1 MILIIRL
8 THSLFILLQPVSK
21 KNDEGFMQILIN
33 KNSLR
38 VYSILALLAMGSCSV
53 MQNKDTKTSTKD
65 EDVETVQIVS
75 DKVLEDTL
83 TADLTEISEIVYEDN
98 SIPDSIW
105 ERDEVLLLKN
115 MSNDKYIAAIDSIWL
130 DQLNKSGFFYSI
142 DERKKNGKIEVLHV
156 DDSIIKRRLKV
167 LNART
172 PLDLDYNPYVKSYIN
187 TYLYKRTSQMER
199 MMGLA
204 EYYYPMFET
213 ILDKYDIPLELKH
226 LAIVESALNP
236 RAKSPMGATG
246 LWQFMYATGRQYGLN
261 VSSYVDERYDPYLET
276 EAAARYM
283 RNLYKMFGDWNLV
296 LAAYNSGPGNVRK
309 AIRRSGGHRN
319 YWYLSPYL
327 PRETRGYV
335 PAFIAVNYAMEY
347 GKEHNLKPK
356 STKIS
361 YYKTDTVMVKSKITF
376 DQISTKLGGITK
388 DELRFLNPAYK
399 HDIIPYLEKK
409 GYKLVLPISRI
420 DDFVSNEDSIYAYA
434 NVINKKN
441 ASKMPKYYEAN
452 DMIRYR
458 VRSGDVLGK
467 IADRYGVRVSEIK
480 KWNRLKSNNI
490 RVGQRLTIYPR
501 KYNPTAKTTKKKSKK
516 TVKPQKLNGDY
527 SLYTVK
533 SGDNLW
539 SIAKKYPGISA
550 ENIQAWNGIGNSKS
564 LKPGMKLKI
573 AKKG

>member
-1 MILIIRL
+1 MINSSSIR
-8 THSLFILLQPVSK
+8 K
-21 KNDEGFMQILIN
+21 
-33 KNSLR
+33 
-38 VYSILALLAMGSCSV
+38 YSLLAFIALGSCSV
-53 MQNKDTKTSTKD
+53 LQKN
-65 EDVETVQIVS
+65 ETVVVSNNS
-75 DKVLEDTL
+75 DKIKQDSTEIAEVLEDTL
-83 TADLTEISEIVYEDN
+83 SADMSELGEIVYQDN

-105 ERDEVLLLKN
+105 NKDESLLMKN
-115 MSNDKYIAAIDSIWL
+115 MDNNEYISNVDSVWL
-130 DQLNKSGFFYSI
+130 DQLYKSGFFYNI
-142 DERKKNGKIEVLHV
+142 DGNNSNHKTNVLHV
-156 DDSIIKRRLKV
+156 DDSIIKKRLEV
-167 LNART
+167 LNAKT

-187 TYLYKRTSQMER
+187 VYLYRRASQMEK

-204 EYYYPMFET
+204 EYYYPMFEE

-226 LAIVESALNP
+226 LAIVESAMNP

-276 EAAARYM
+276 EAAAKYM

-296 LAAYNSGPGNVRK
+296 LAAYNSGPGNVKK

-347 GKEHNLKPK
+347 GREHNLKPK
-356 STKIS
+356 SPKIS

-376 DQISTKLGGITK
+376 NQITNQLSGLSKE
-388 DELRFLNPAYK
+388 ELRFLNPSYK
-399 HDIIPYLEKK
+399 LDIIPYLSKK
-409 GYKLVLPISRI
+409 GYKLVLPISKI
-420 DDFVSNEDSIYAYA
+420 DDFVSRENSIYAYA
-434 NVINKKN
+434 DSINKIN
-441 ASKMPKYYEAN
+441 AKKMPKYVEAN

-480 KWNRLKSNNI
+480 KWNRLRSNNI

-501 KYNPTAKTTKKKSKK
+501 KYNPTVSHKKKKSKSK
-516 TVKPQKLNGDY
+516 AVKYVDLKGNY
-527 SLYTVK
+527 EIYTVR

-539 SIAKKYPGISA
+539 TIAKKYPGISA
-550 ENIQAWNGIGNSKS
+550 QNIQAWNKIGSTRS

>member
-1 MILIIRL
+1 MKFNSTIRKYTAL
-8 THSLFILLQPVSK
+8 AF
-21 KNDEGFMQILIN
+21 
-33 KNSLR
+33 
-38 VYSILALLAMGSCSV
+38 LALGSCSV
-53 MQNKDTKTSTKD
+53 LQKNETAVANGDTKTP
-65 EDVETVQIVS
+65 EQIVEGTYEI
-75 DKVLEDTL
+75 LEDTL
-83 TADLTEISEIVYEDN
+83 TADMTEVGEIVYQDN

-105 ERDEVLLLKN
+105 EKDEQLLLKN
-115 MSNDKYIAAIDSIWL
+115 MSNDEYISYIDSTWL
-130 DQLNKSGFFYSI
+130 NQLYESSFFYDI
-142 DERKKNGKIEVLHV
+142 DAKETNAKTKVLHV
-156 DDSIIKRRLKV
+156 DDSIIKKRLQL
-167 LNART
+167 LNAQT

-187 TYLYKRTSQMER
+187 VYLYRRSDMMER

-236 RAKSPMGATG
+236 RAKSHMGATG
-246 LWQFMYATGRQYGLN
+246 LWQFMYATGKQYGLY

-276 EAAARYM
+276 EAAAKYM

-327 PRETRGYV
+327 PKETRGYV

-347 GKEHNLKPK
+347 GREHNLKPK
-356 STKIS
+356 SPKIS

-376 DQISTKLGGITK
+376 DQISYQLNDISK

-399 HDIIPYLEKK
+399 HDIIPYLAKK
-409 GYKLVLPISRI
+409 GYKLVLPISEI
-420 DDFVSNEDSIYAYA
+420 DNFVSREDSIYAYA
-434 NVINKKN
+434 ERINKKN
-441 ASKMPKYYEAN
+441 AKKMPKYYEAN

-458 VRSGDVLGK
+458 VRSGDVLGS
-467 IADRYGVRVSEIK
+467 IANKYGVRVSEIK
-480 KWNRLKSNNI
+480 RWNRLKSNNI

-501 KYNPTAKTTKKKSKK
+501 KYNPITSTRKKSKSKTTK
-516 TVKPQKLNGDY
+516 VKYVELKGDY
-527 SLYTVK
+527 ELYTVK

-550 ENIQAWNGIGNSKS
+550 QNIQSWNSISRTKN

>member
-1 MILIIRL
+1 MLKMTINNTIRKYSVL
-8 THSLFILLQPVSK
+8 VFI
-21 KNDEGFMQILIN
+21 
-33 KNSLR
+33 
-38 VYSILALLAMGSCSV
+38 ALGSCSV
-53 MQNKDTKTSTKD
+53 LQKNEHTTPTNNSEIITQSESDTS
-65 EDVETVQIVS
+65 S
-75 DKVLEDTL
+75 VLEDTL
-83 TADLTEISEIVYEDN
+83 SADMTEVAGVIYEDN

-105 ERDEVLLLKN
+105 KNDELLSLKN
-115 MSNDKYIAAIDSIWL
+115 MSNDEFIANSDSIWL
-130 DQLNKSGFFYSI
+130 DQLYKSGFFYDI
-142 DERKKNGKIEVLHV
+142 DKNNGKTEVLHV
-156 DDSIIKRRLKV
+156 DDSIIKKRLQI
-167 LNART
+167 LNAKT
-172 PLDLDYNPYVKSYIN
+172 PLDLDYNPRVKSYIN
-187 TYLYKRTSQMER
+187 TYLYRRSEQMER

-204 EYYYPMFET
+204 EYYYPMFEE

-236 RAKSPMGATG
+236 RAKSHMGATG
-246 LWQFMYATGRQYGLN
+246 LWQFMYATGKQYGLY

-276 EAAARYM
+276 EAAAKYM

-327 PRETRGYV
+327 PKETRGYV
-335 PAFIAVNYAMEY
+335 PAFIAVNYTMEY

-356 STKIS
+356 SPKIS
-361 YYKTDTVMVKSKITF
+361 YYKTDTIMVKSKITF
-376 DQISTKLGGITK
+376 DQIVAQIDGISK
-388 DELRFLNPAYK
+388 DELRFLNPSYK

-409 GYKLVLPISRI
+409 GYKLVLPISNI
-420 DDFVSNEDSIYAYA
+420 DQFISKEESIYAYA
-434 NVINKKN
+434 DSINKKN
-441 ASKMPKYYEAN
+441 ANKMPKYYEAN

-467 IADRYGVRVSEIK
+467 IADRYGVRVSEIR

-501 KYNPTAKTTKKKSKK
+501 KYNPTSYSKSSKTSSKK
-516 TVKPQKLNGDY
+516 VKHVELKGNY
-527 SLYTVK
+527 EVYTVK

-539 SIAKKYPGISA
+539 TIAKKYPGISA
-550 ENIQAWNGIGNSKS
+550 QNIQAWNNIGSTKR

-573 AKKG
+573 AKKS

>member
-1 MILIIRL
+1 MIFSSKIR
-8 THSLFILLQPVSK
+8 K
-21 KNDEGFMQILIN
+21 
-33 KNSLR
+33 
-38 VYSILALLAMGSCSV
+38 YSVLAFLALGSCSV
-53 MQNKDTKTSTKD
+53 LHKNETV
-65 EDVETVQIVS
+65 VETNNTEVS
-75 DKVLEDTL
+75 KHHVADSFEVLEDTL
-83 TADLTEISEIVYEDN
+83 SADMTEVGEVVYEDN

-105 ERDEVLLLKN
+105 KRDELLLLKN
-115 MSNDKYIAAIDSIWL
+115 MNNDEYISNVDSIWL
-130 DQLNKSGFFYSI
+130 NQLYKSGFFYKV
-142 DERKKNGKIEVLHV
+142 DAKKVNGKTEVLHV
-156 DDSIIKRRLKV
+156 DDSIIKKRLQL
-167 LNART
+167 LNAKT
-172 PLDLDYNPYVKSYIN
+172 PLDLDYNSQVKKYIN
-187 TYLYKRTSQMER
+187 AYLYRRASQMER

-204 EYYYPMFET
+204 EYYYPMFES

-246 LWQFMYATGRQYGLN
+246 LWQFMYATGKQYGLY

-276 EAAARYM
+276 EAAAKYM

-347 GKEHNLKPK
+347 GREHNLKPK
-356 STKIS
+356 SPKIS

-376 DQISTKLGGITK
+376 DQISNQLGDITK
-388 DELRFLNPAYK
+388 EELRFLNPAYK
-399 HDIIPYLEKK
+399 HDIIPYLSKK
-409 GYKLVLPISRI
+409 GYKLVLPISEI
-420 DDFVSNEDSIYAYA
+420 DNFVSREDSIYAYA
-434 NVINKKN
+434 DRVNKKN
-441 ASKMPKYYEAN
+441 ANKMPKYYEAN

-458 VRSGDVLGK
+458 VRSGDVLGS
-467 IADRYGVRVSEIK
+467 IADKYGVKVSEIK
-480 KWNRLKSNNI
+480 KWNRLKNNNI
-490 RVGQRLTIYPR
+490 RVGQKLTIYPR
-501 KYNPTAKTTKKKSKK
+501 KYNPTVSSSKKKSKST
-516 TVKPQKLNGDY
+516 TVKHVAIKGEY
-527 SLYTVK
+527 ELYTVK

-539 SIAKKYPGISA
+539 EIAKKYPGISA
-550 ENIQAWNGIGNSKS
+550 QNIQSWNDIGSTKN